1 MSITPEK
8 FDYSKLLAGEV
19 PASRIPVRVLIVG
32 LLLCAAALVT
42 MSAVHAPGIQR
53 YQFMVQKSVSP
64 AGVEQELVL
73 AMISVES
80 NGRTRAI
87 SKKGAVGLMQIMPRT
102 ARQMALEIGMPSP
115 SVDDLFDPDTNIRLG
130 VAYISKLMKRYDGDM
145 ILALGAYN
153 AGPGTIHGWR
163 SANSELTS
171 RELCL
176 TVFYPETRGYIISV
190 LKKRKSLISGT

>member
-32 LLLCAAALVT
+32 LLLCAAALVAV
-42 MSAVHAPGIQR
+42 SVVHAPGIQR
-53 YQFMVQKSVSP
+53 YRSTVRKYALP
-64 AGVEQELVL
+64 AGVEPELVL

-80 NGRTRAI
+80 NGRTRAA
-87 SKKGAVGLMQIMPRT
+87 SKKGAVGLMQIMPLT
-102 ARQMALEIGMPSP
+102 AQQMALESGIRPPSA
-115 SVDDLFDPDTNIRLG
+115 DDLFDPDTNIRLG
-130 VAYISKLMKRYDGDM
+130 VAYISKLMKRYNND
-145 ILALGAYN
+145 ITLALGAYN
-153 AGPGTIHGWR
+153 AGPGTIREWR
-163 SANSELTS
+163 SANPELTS

-190 LKKRKSLISGT
+190 LKKRKDLIKPD